1 MVSKHNKIEWWSL
14 LLLNMEI
21 GGGGFA
27 NIVCE
32 APANQ
37 TYA

>member
-14 LLLNMEI
+14 LLNMEI

-27 NIVCE
+27 DIVCE